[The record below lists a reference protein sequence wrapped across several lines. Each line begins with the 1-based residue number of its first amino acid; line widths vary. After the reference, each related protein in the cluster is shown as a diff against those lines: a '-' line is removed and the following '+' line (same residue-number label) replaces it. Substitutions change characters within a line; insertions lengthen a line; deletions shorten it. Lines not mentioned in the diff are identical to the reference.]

1 MEVKGGSSGPRP
13 DELNALGVSQGL
25 AVGNG
30 LSSYEQNDNSLV
42 YFAYYHGLLGNRY
55 GRGPLGNPWA
65 WQVMGVSGLS
75 SRHML
80 SRVLP
85 WFMSRSWGVGE
96 VGEMG
101 LLEGFW
107 HGKMKESFM

>member
-65 WQVMGVSGLS
+65 WLIILFFQHLTKKYC
-75 SRHML
+75 
-80 SRVLP
+80 
-85 WFMSRSWGVGE
+85 
-96 VGEMG
+96 
-101 LLEGFW
+101 LLLAFGNSDEKSAVIQIIFTL
-107 HGKMKESFM
+107 